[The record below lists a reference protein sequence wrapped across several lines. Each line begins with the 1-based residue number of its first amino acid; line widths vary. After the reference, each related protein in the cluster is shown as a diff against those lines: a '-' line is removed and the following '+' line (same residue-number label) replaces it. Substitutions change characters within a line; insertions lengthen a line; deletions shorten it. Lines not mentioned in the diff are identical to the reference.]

1 MLEEYVIKIPLPVDW
16 TKLLLIFFFI
26 FLSGICVLDKSE
38 SDARLKFAVAVKVG
52 TDNFRI
58 MVSWQAR
65 LHLNKRVKFYSLCLG
80 NFEPGRRYVN
90 IRFLIP
96 AKLRSGDYIFKYSL
110 LRPGEA

>member
-1 MLEEYVIKIPLPVDW
+1 M
-16 TKLLLIFFFI
+16 
-26 FLSGICVLDKSE
+26 DKSE

-80 NFEPGRRYVN
+80 NFELGRKYVN
-90 IRFLIP
+90 IGFFAPVKFRN
-96 AKLRSGDYIFKYSL
+96 GDYSFKYSL